1 MHPLDQDHSS
11 RWRHDEQRDRALRTG
26 QSPPPEAAE
35 FGFARGMLVC
45 IASLLLI
52 GGGLTGLLLQLYLA
66 GGLLAL
72 LGAML
77 IRLALLP

>member
-11 RWRHDEQRDRALRTG
+11 RWRKEEQQERQKRTG

-45 IASLLLI
+45 VAALLMISGGLI
-52 GGGLTGLLLQLYLA
+52 GLLTQVYLA

-77 IRLALLP
+77 FRLALLP